1 VQEIALLS
9 FGVVVAVGT
18 SGAQPTSWTVLNRC
32 DIVCP
37 GDKPSYLSYAIED
50 LRGYVGELTG
60 EEVHLAARL
69 DTGTRTAVLIG
80 PEAAHLVDA
89 EPPSVE
95 ALGEEGYVLKSG
107 SRDGRAYVL
116 ATGATPKGT
125 MYALAALM
133 KAIRTD
139 GGTAYVP
146 GPLDLMS
153 KPSFA
158 VRGMHLNGWPIR
170 RPYGFRAWTEDD
182 WHRYIDVLYYQGVNL
197 LYIWPFMEI
206 IPLPLTAEDEA
217 YLREFR
223 RVVDYAQTRRGM
235 EVWMMQSPNRVARDD
250 CGVAD
255 PRLRPYWRA
264 SQVDMDPSDP
274 AQFAAIMDSREALY
288 RIVDNVDGVCV
299 IDSDPGG
306 WIGSPLS
313 EHLKIL
319 NGCRE
324 LLDRRNIHRRE
335 AKLIN
340 WLWQGW
346 GRRVGGPP
354 SLQLI
359 GETIRA
365 MKADLP
371 DPWLLIAGT
380 PIYLPVCQAE
390 GVLDRTVYLPYG
402 TIEGEPSYPSTNIG
416 FESIASLLGDT
427 ASYPGLLGVMGNT
440 MCPLL
445 QFPRVYD
452 YLATAWDLEYLNR
465 PEHEVLLDTSRAL
478 YPDHARLIA
487 ECFASLAEQDV
498 ARIDSLIGRL
508 DPLMQEGRLGRP
520 GVLGRRPFPDSAFV
534 AYALLLQMRLGAATE
549 HLYQGARAGADQATC
564 ARLVEELLDAYLTW
578 DAEHGWHVLW
588 GSGPW
593 QLGNLSGDSHFVAAV
608 GDLRRLLGDDASV
621 NAFFDDIGA
630 KLAARHDPASVAADG
645 VEPMRQRVLTAVP
658 LTPNPA
664 RDAAVSASVVPDE
677 VRYPPRNAVDG
688 DISTLYW
695 PGALVTDNEEW
706 LELAWPRPQTF
717 RRVDAYF
724 LRHDSMWKRT
734 VHLQRQT
741 AAGAW
746 EDIATSVPVDSGA
759 YAVARFELSTEVS
772 ADRIRLVN
780 LLDLFEVE
788 VH

>member
-18 SGAQPTSWTVLNRC
+18 SSAQPASWTVLNHC

-37 GDKPSYLSYAIED
+37 GDTPSYLRYALAD
-50 LRGYVGELTG
+50 LRQYVSELTG
-60 EEVHLAARL
+60 EEVDVGARL
-69 DTGTRTAVLIG
+69 EPGTQTAILVG
-80 PEAAHLVDA
+80 PEAARLVTA
-89 EPPSVE
+89 GPPSLD
-95 ALGEEGYVLKSG
+95 ALGAEGYVLRSG
-107 SRDGRAYVL
+107 SMDGRAYVS
-116 ATGATPKGT
+116 AAGATPKGT
-125 MYALAALM
+125 MHAVAALM
-133 KAIRTD
+133 MAIRTD
-139 GGTAYVP
+139 GGTAYIP
-146 GPLDLMS
+146 GPLDVTT

-158 VRGMHLNGWPIR
+158 LRGMHLNGWPIS

-182 WHRYIDVLYYQGVNL
+182 WHRYIDILYYQGVNL

-206 IPLPLTAEDEA
+206 IPLPLTTEDEA

-235 EVWMMQSPNRVARDD
+235 EVWMMQSPNRVAKDD
-250 CGVAD
+250 CGIAD
-255 PRLRPYWRA
+255 PRMRPYWRA

-274 AQFAAIMDSREALY
+274 AQLAAIMDSRESLY

-313 EHLKIL
+313 EYLRIL
-319 NGCRE
+319 NGCRG
-324 LLDRRNIHRRE
+324 LLDRHNVHGRNT
-335 AKLIN
+335 KLIN

-359 GETIRA
+359 EATIRA
-365 MKADLP
+365 MKTDLP
-371 DPWLLIAGT
+371 EPWLLIAGT

-390 GVLDRTVYLPYG
+390 GVLNHTVYLPYG
-402 TIEGEPSYPSTNIG
+402 TIEGEPSYPSTNVG
-416 FESIASLLGDT
+416 SGSIASLLGDT

-445 QFPRVYD
+445 QFPRIYD
-452 YLATAWDLEYLNR
+452 YLATTWDLGYRLR
-465 PEHEVLLDTSRAL
+465 PETAVLLEMSRAL

-487 ECFASLAEQDV
+487 DCFASLAEQDV
-498 ARIDSLIGRL
+498 AKIDSLIRRL
-508 DPLMQEGRLGRP
+508 GPVVEGGRLGRP
-520 GVLGRRPFPDSAFV
+520 GVFGRRLFPDSDFV
-534 AYALLLQMRLGAATE
+534 AHALLLQMRLRAAAE
-549 HLYQGARAGADQATC
+549 RLYRGARAGADRAEC
-564 ARLVEELLDAYLTW
+564 ARLVEDLLDTYLTW

-593 QLGNLSGDSHFVAAV
+593 ELGDLADDSHFAATV
-608 GDLRRLLGDDASV
+608 GDLRRLLGDYASIDAL
-621 NAFFDDIGA
+621 FDGV
-630 KLAARHDPASVAADG
+630 KTSLATKHDPARVAADA
-645 VEPMRQRVLTAVP
+645 VEPMRERVLAAVA

-664 RDAAVSASVVPDE
+664 RHASVSASVVPDE

-695 PGALVTDNEEW
+695 PGALVTDNREW
-706 LELAWPRPQTF
+706 LELAWPKPQTF

-724 LRHDSMWKRT
+724 LRHESMWKRT
-734 VHLQRQT
+734 VHLQLQT
-741 AAGAW
+741 ASGAW
-746 EDIATSVPVDSGA
+746 EDIATCISVDSGA
-759 YAVARFELSTEVS
+759 YAIARFELPSEVS